1 MHHRSWA
8 SGLGVLFLVGC
19 AGTPPAPVAV
29 PLATPTAVAPAAAPA
44 SGAEAADLAAHQK
57 LVREARA
64 AGFTVS
70 SPQPG
75 SYLYCTYGAAT
86 GSRVAAKTCFSEV
99 QMQGWLARQEQ
110 TKDDLQRTLSCG
122 GSGCADR
129 SPK

>member
-1 MHHRSWA
+1 MQHRPWA
-8 SGLGVLFLVGC
+8 AALSALIMVGC
-19 AGTPPAPVAV
+19 AGTPPAPVV
-29 PLATPTAVAPAAAPA
+29 TPAAAPVVAPAAAVT
-44 SGAEAADLAAHQK
+44 GADAADLAAHQK

-86 GSRVAAKTCFSEV
+86 GSRVASKTCFSEV